1 MSTEIKKRINTGFLL
16 LLVLTLMFL
25 SKIFYLFISLVVF
38 ALAIIEFSK
47 ISKMIFRKKTISQ
60 FFSNTAFSLYMF
72 FILMI
77 FIISINDVHLKIIL
91 FIILLI
97 CVASD
102 IGGILF
108 GKIFKGPK
116 LTSISPNKTFTGSLG
131 SFIFSIFTSTILLS
145 YIFNTNQIDN
155 ILLGFLIS
163 LSVQI
168 GDLFFSFLKRKSSIK
183 NTGNILPGHG
193 GILDRIDG
201 IILGIPVGI
210 LFVLILVFT
219 KWKKKSQ
226 F

>member
-219 KWKKKSQ
+219 K
-226 F
+226 

>member
-1 MSTEIKKRINTGFLL
+1 MNTEIKKRINTGFLL

-47 ISKMIFRKKTISQ
+47 ISKMIYRKKTINQ

-219 KWKKKSQ
+219 K
-226 F
+226 

>member
-47 ISKMIFRKKTISQ
+47 ISKMIYRKKIISQ

-219 KWKKKSQ
+219 K
-226 F
+226 

>member
-47 ISKMIFRKKTISQ
+47 ISKIIFRKKTINQ
-60 FFSNTAFSLYMF
+60 FFSNTSFSLYMF

-102 IGGILF
+102 IGGLLF

-219 KWKKKSQ
+219 K
-226 F
+226 

>member
-47 ISKMIFRKKTISQ
+47 ISKMIYRKKTINQ

-219 KWKKKSQ
+219 K
-226 F
+226 

>member
-47 ISKMIFRKKTISQ
+47 ISKMIYRKKTINQ

-91 FIILLI
+91 FMILLI

-102 IGGILF
+102 IGGIFF

-116 LTSISPNKTFTGSLG
+116 LTSISPKKTFTGSLG
-131 SFIFSIFTSTILLS
+131 SFIFSILTSTILLS

-219 KWKKKSQ
+219 K
-226 F
+226 

>member
-16 LLVLTLMFL
+16 LLVLTLMFV

-47 ISKMIFRKKTISQ
+47 ISKMIYRKKTIYQ

-102 IGGILF
+102 IGGIFF

-219 KWKKKSQ
+219 K
-226 F
+226 

>member
-47 ISKMIFRKKTISQ
+47 ISKIIFRKKTINQ

-102 IGGILF
+102 IGGLLF

-219 KWKKKSQ
+219 K
-226 F
+226 

>member
-16 LLVLTLMFL
+16 LLVLTLMFI
-25 SKIFYLFISLVVF
+25 SKIFYLFISLAVF

-47 ISKMIFRKKTISQ
+47 ISKMIYKKKPINQ
-60 FFSNTAFSLYMF
+60 FFYNTAFSLYMF

-102 IGGILF
+102 IGGIFF

-131 SFIFSIFTSTILLS
+131 SFIFSILTSIILLS

-219 KWKKKSQ
+219 K
-226 F
+226 